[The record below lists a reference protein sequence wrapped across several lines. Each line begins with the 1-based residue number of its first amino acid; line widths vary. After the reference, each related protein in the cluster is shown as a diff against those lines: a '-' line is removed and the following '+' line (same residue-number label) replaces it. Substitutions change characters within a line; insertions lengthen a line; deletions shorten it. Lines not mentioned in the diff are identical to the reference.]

1 MVQRSKHSRER
12 PSIGAALL
20 INQLDEH
27 LPWLLDGGRDI
38 EIQDPFYPA
47 LLDGDWRALA
57 RQGREQLAGHTGNL
71 GIHGPFLDLSMAPFD
86 PRARMLTIDRLRQ
99 GLAFAAELGASHM
112 VIHSPFMNFGS
123 PGHTFTP
130 FARRADTLAAAQA
143 VVEALLPDAAAIGC
157 TLMIENV
164 ADGAV
169 APLLELVASFNSPL
183 VRASLDT
190 GHALIMQRIGGPT
203 PDQWVCEAGPLLGH
217 VHLQDSD
224 GHLDR
229 HWAPGDGAVNWAVL
243 FHELAELT
251 QRPRL
256 IIELNDHTQ
265 IPRGSSY
272 LIGQGLAR

>member
-1 MVQRSKHSRER
+1 MAQQSKHARER

-20 INQLDEH
+20 VDQLDDH
-27 LPWLLDGGRDI
+27 LPWLLDGDRDI

-57 RQGREQLAGHTGNL
+57 RRCRERLTGHTGNL

-130 FARRADTLAAAQA
+130 FARRADTLAAARA

-169 APLLELVASFNSPL
+169 APLLELVASFDSPL

-265 IPRGSSY
+265 IPRGSNY
-272 LIGQGLAR
+272 LIGRGLAR